1 MPDELK
7 NACGPVLILQ
17 PIIENAIK
25 YGVSPSKGKIAIRL
39 TASAAYGLLVLRI
52 ENDIDPKAPA
62 PASGTGL
69 GLGNVRERLL
79 NRYRSEEHT
88 SELQSIMRI
97 AYAVFCLKKNKHM
110 TVNDTVQEHQSDIKY
125 RHRDCHTH

>member
-1 MPDELK
+1 M
-7 NACGPVLILQ
+7 LILQ

-25 YGVSPSKGKIAIRL
+25 YGVAPSKGKIAIRL
-39 TASAAYGLLVLRI
+39 TASAEYGLLVLRI

-79 NRYRSEEHT
+79 TRYGPTAGCEWG
-88 SELQSIMRI
+88 
-97 AYAVFCLKKNKHM
+97 K
-110 TVNDTVQEHQSDIKY
+110 SDSGGFVVSLWLPLA
-125 RHRDCHTH
+125 REAC

>member
-1 MPDELK
+1 MPKELE
-7 NACGPVLILQ
+7 NACVPVLILQ

-25 YGVSPSKGKIAIRL
+25 YGVAPSKGKIAVRL
-39 TASAAYGLLVLRI
+39 TASAEYGLLVLRI

-79 NRYRSEEHT
+79 TRYGPTAGCEWGP
-88 SELQSIMRI
+88 
-97 AYAVFCLKKNKHM
+97 
-110 TVNDTVQEHQSDIKY
+110 SDSGGFVVSLWLPLA
-125 RHRDCHTH
+125 REAC